1 MSKGTAIAL
10 VVGIVCVIVGIVLLV
25 VWWSDFLTVL
35 KGALGPMLALGGGL
49 VIAIAW
55 SEYQAAKEMER
66 LTAQVQ
72 QPSQTQ
78 TQPSQTQQ
86 SSEQTSQQ

>member
-10 VVGIVCVIVGIVLLV
+10 VLGIVFVIVGIVLLV
-25 VWWSDFLTVL
+25 VWWSDFITVF

-49 VIAIAW
+49 MIAIAW

-66 LTAQVQ
+66 LTAQAQ
-72 QPSQTQ
+72 QPSQAQTQPTQ
-78 TQPSQTQQ
+78 TQP

>member
-10 VVGIVCVIVGIVLLV
+10 VLGIVFVVVGIVLLV
-25 VWWSDFLTVL
+25 VWWSDFTIVL
-35 KGALGPMLALGGGL
+35 KGALGPMLALGGAL
-49 VIAIAW
+49 MIAIAW

-66 LTAQVQ
+66 LTAQAQ
-72 QPSQTQ
+72 QPSQAQTQPTQ
-78 TQPSQTQQ
+78 TQP

>member
-10 VVGIVCVIVGIVLLV
+10 VLGIVCVIVGIVLLV
-25 VWWSDFLTVL
+25 VWWSDFVTVL

-55 SEYQAAKEMER
+55 GEYQAAKEMER
-66 LTAQVQ
+66 LTSQAQ
-72 QPSQTQ
+72 QPSQPQ
-78 TQPSQTQQ
+78 TQPTQAQ
-86 SSEQTSQQ
+86 SSSEQTSQQ

>member
-10 VVGIVCVIVGIVLLV
+10 VLGIVSVIVGIVLLV
-25 VWWSDFLTVL
+25 VWWPDFLTVL
-35 KGALGPMLALGGGL
+35 KGAIGPMLALGGGL

-66 LTAQVQ
+66 LTAQAQ
-72 QPSQTQ
+72 QTSQAQTQTTQ
-78 TQPSQTQQ
+78 TQP

>member
-10 VVGIVCVIVGIVLLV
+10 VLGIVSVIVGIVLLV
-25 VWWSDFLTVL
+25 VWWVDFLTVL
-35 KGALGPMLALGGGL
+35 RGALGPMLALGGGL

-66 LTAQVQ
+66 LTAQAQ
-72 QPSQTQ
+72 QPSQAQTQPTQ
-78 TQPSQTQQ
+78 TQP

>member
-10 VVGIVCVIVGIVLLV
+10 VLGIVCVIVGIVLLV
-25 VWWSDFLTVL
+25 VWWGDFITVL

-49 VIAIAW
+49 VIAIAY

-66 LTAQVQ
+66 LTAQTQ
-72 QPSQTQ
+72 QPSQPQTQ
-78 TQPSQTQQ
+78 TQS

>member
-10 VVGIVCVIVGIVLLV
+10 VMGIVCVIVGIVLLV
-25 VWWSDFLTVL
+25 VWWADFLTVL

-49 VIAIAW
+49 VIAIAY

-66 LTAQVQ
+66 LTAQAQ
-72 QPSQTQ
+72 QSSQTQ
-78 TQPSQTQQ
+78 ASQAQT

>member
-10 VVGIVCVIVGIVLLV
+10 VLGVVCVIVGIALLV
-25 VWWSDFLTVL
+25 VWWGDFIIVL

-49 VIAIAW
+49 VIAIAY

-66 LTAQVQ
+66 LTAQAQ
-72 QPSQTQ
+72 QPSQPQ
-78 TQPSQTQQ
+78 TQPSQTQP

>member
-10 VVGIVCVIVGIVLLV
+10 VMGIVCVIVGIVLLV
-25 VWWSDFLTVL
+25 VWREDFLTVL

-49 VIAIAW
+49 VIAIAY

-66 LTAQVQ
+66 LTAQAQ
-72 QPSQTQ
+72 QSSQTQ
-78 TQPSQTQQ
+78 ASQAQT

>member
-10 VVGIVCVIVGIVLLV
+10 VLGIVCVIVGIVLLV
-25 VWWSDFLTVL
+25 VWWGDFVTVL

-49 VIAIAW
+49 VIAIAY

-66 LTAQVQ
+66 LTAQAQ
-72 QPSQTQ
+72 QPSQPQ
-78 TQPSQTQQ
+78 TQPSQTQP

>member
-1 MSKGTAIAL
+1 MSKGSAIAL
-10 VVGIVCVIVGIVLLV
+10 VLGTVSVIVGIVLLV
-25 VWWSDFLTVL
+25 VWWSDFIIVL

-66 LTAQVQ
+66 LTTQAQ
-72 QPSQTQ
+72 QPSQAQTQPTQ
-78 TQPSQTQQ
+78 TQP

>member
-10 VVGIVCVIVGIVLLV
+10 VLGVVCVIVGIVLLV
-25 VWWSDFLTVL
+25 VWWSDFITVL

-49 VIAIAW
+49 VIAIAY

-66 LTAQVQ
+66 LTTQAQQ
-72 QPSQTQ
+72 ASQPQTQSSQ
-78 TQPSQTQQ
+78 TQPS
-86 SSEQTSQQ
+86 SEQASQQ